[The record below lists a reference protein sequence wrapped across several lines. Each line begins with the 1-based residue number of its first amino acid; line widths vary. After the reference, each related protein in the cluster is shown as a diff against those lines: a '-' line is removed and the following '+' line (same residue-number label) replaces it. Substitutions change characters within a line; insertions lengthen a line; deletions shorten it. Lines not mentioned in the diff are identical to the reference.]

1 MSEDWFEDHKALT
14 EDQKKILVNELKK
27 FDEYGEAVYQEQD
40 LNELGKKLEALSE
53 YAKRYLNEKA
63 KGSFD
68 QVTINRNMKELDKK
82 VRKFRKEAEKVQ
94 KHQDRLTA
102 LYDDVGIIFDR
113 YFGVG
118 GNQKSETIEES
129 KKVSADKIQITE
141 SDLRKLIREELN
153 ERAGVHPSTFEQ
165 VKKELAYKHRL
176 DVMDSGTADRG
187 HYVELGT
194 GQRVEFF
201 LRGSNAA
208 EIIVDGQSVGRA
220 RLSRLADAIANA
232 SKSGTV
238 LDPEHR

>member
-1 MSEDWFEDHKALT
+1 MSENWFEDHKALT

-102 LYDDVGIIFDR
+102 LYDDIGVIFDR

-118 GNQKSETIEES
+118 HKEKNQSEEKIEES
-129 KKVSADKIQITE
+129 NKIQITE

-153 ERAGVHPSTFEQ
+153 ERAGVHPSTFER
-165 VKKELAYKHRL
+165 VKKELAYEHGL
-176 DVMDSGTADRG
+176 DVIDSGTADRG

-208 EIIVDGQSVGRA
+208 EIIVDGESIGRA
-220 RLSRLADAIANA
+220 RLNRLSDATANA
-232 SKSGTV
+232 ARSGTV
-238 LDPEHR
+238 LDSEYR